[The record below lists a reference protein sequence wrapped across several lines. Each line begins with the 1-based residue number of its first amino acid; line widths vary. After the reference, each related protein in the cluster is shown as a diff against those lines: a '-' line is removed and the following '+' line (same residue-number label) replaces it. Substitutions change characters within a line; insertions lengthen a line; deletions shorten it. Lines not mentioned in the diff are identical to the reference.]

1 MAPVVVRMNDTSSPC
16 ALWLNASVS
25 LTDYKCPA
33 AQQRCTSSSVCHL
46 SPTEF
51 DPEKPHKVA
60 GQRTRPGIGT
70 EQLLVGL
77 LNSHH
82 RIGCAFHWVMRPP
95 SSLPQPSTR

>member
-33 AQQRCTSSSVCHL
+33 VQQRCASSSVCHL

-51 DPEKPHKVA
+51 DPEELTRSPVS
-60 GQRTRPGIGT
+60 GQGR
-70 EQLLVGL
+70 E
-77 LNSHH
+77 S
-82 RIGCAFHWVMRPP
+82 AP
-95 SSLPQPSTR
+95 SSCWSGW